1 MAGQHYGGW
10 RQRLEEVYFAGVGG
24 GNAKLEEDE
33 LEWLRNLQLSWKQLF
48 GGEPPLSSSSSTHLS
63 SATFT
68 RKGKGKARASDHAEG
83 QPSFDDRPIEEQ
95 LCAAMLE
102 AVLEVRKERTIF
114 GFYTWVEDVVL
125 AACCSSNASGVRLV
139 HCGQCRFCPPPS
151 PLPLIMLNCII
162 YI

>member
-33 LEWLRNLQLSWKQLF
+33 LEWLHNLQLSWKQLF

-102 AVLEVRKERTIF
+102 AVLEVRKERRDEPYLDFIHGLKTL
-114 GFYTWVEDVVL
+114 YLLLVAPAMQ
-125 AACCSSNASGVRLV
+125 AA
-139 HCGQCRFCPPPS
+139 
-151 PLPLIMLNCII
+151 
-162 YI
+162 YD